1 MSMNVMDAV
10 CSILGLWCSAQTVK
24 DKAAQGYKATG
35 EAAKGASDYASDTAH
50 SVKDT
55 AADAASSVSAF
66 IQKYLTW
73 GESKAKHTQD
83 ITAKSIQV
91 LYCAFSPLIA
101 TCILKHACSNK
112 GSTNESSSQQTQWRR
127 I

>member
-1 MSMNVMDAV
+1 MSRNVLDAV

-35 EAAKGASDYASDTAH
+35 EAAKGAAKGASDYASDTAH

-73 GESKAKHTQD
+73 GESKAKDTQD

-91 LYCAFSPLIA
+91 LYGAFSPLTA
-101 TCILKHACSNK
+101 TCICSILL
-112 GSTNESSSQQTQWRR
+112 QQ
-127 I
+127 